1 MECNDCSS
9 GAAVLWQDLYQEYT
23 LMPEEIQ
30 GRAYYRSK
38 DGKFALSWND
48 AVSGWGL
55 GVVEQLGN
63 LDLNFSNG

>member
-1 MECNDCSS
+1 
-9 GAAVLWQDLYQEYT
+9 
-23 LMPEEIQ
+23 MPEEIQ
-30 GRAYYRSK
+30 GREYYRSK